1 MILSSSIKSTN
12 FNKKIVTRSISSR
25 IYDSRSSAK
34 RHAIS
39 NIESISIPNLHPQSS
54 QLTQQKLFLLENTQ
68 QQQQQQQNVQ
78 HYNRHSSLS
87 KSAAEMQC
95 SQSSVRYLSA
105 TKAAMSS
112 HTRSRSEKTSRKR
125 DIKLDRQPTG
135 PVIVPPDIIISEP
148 STFEFNDELGAS
160 SMCSSEKSLTS
171 KSIAIEA
178 IDNIGDSKV
187 EAQEKISL
195 EQIAPRRI
203 EFRPR
208 ERVSVSILSKLVLY
222 TCVHFELYLKA
233 FFFKD

>member
-1 MILSSSIKSTN
+1 MLIINFILQLTILYSCIKSTN
-12 FNKKIVTRSISSR
+12 FNKKIITRSISSR
-25 IYDSRSSAK
+25 IYDSHSSAK

-68 QQQQQQQNVQ
+68 LQQQNVH

-95 SQSSVRYLSA
+95 QSSVKYLSA

-135 PVIVPPDIIISEP
+135 PFIVPPDIIISEP
-148 STFEFNDELGAS
+148 STFEFNDELGVS
-160 SMCSSEKSLTS
+160 SMGSSEKSLTN

-178 IDNIGDSKV
+178 DIIGDKV
-187 EAQEKISL
+187 ENGKISL
-195 EQIAPRRI
+195 VQSSPSRM
-203 EFRPR
+203 EFTPR
-208 ERVSVSILSKLVLY
+208 ERVSVSNTSKL
-222 TCVHFELYLKA
+222 FLKPFVA
-233 FFFKD
+233 YV